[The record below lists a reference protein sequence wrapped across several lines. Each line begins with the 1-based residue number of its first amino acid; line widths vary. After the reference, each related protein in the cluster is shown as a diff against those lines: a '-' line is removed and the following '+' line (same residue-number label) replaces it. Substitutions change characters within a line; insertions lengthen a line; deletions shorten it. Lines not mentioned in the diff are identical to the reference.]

1 MNLLGSTP
9 LPLDDRLAV
18 DALLDEA
25 FAPLRTRTTTI
36 GPARVR
42 AAVRWSPA
50 EPRGVRG
57 AALLARVSQLT
68 LAAAISAF
76 VFTGSVAS
84 LVAEP
89 SFDATTRDAGLSE
102 SRVLNGR
109 IAFQPSAAPHESS
122 VSGVV
127 DDEFA
132 VNAATARRPESV
144 APTQT
149 VRDSE
154 PFDHT
159 P

>member
-1 MNLLGSTP
+1 MRQLGSTP
-9 LPLDDRLAV
+9 LPPDHRLEV
-18 DALLDEA
+18 DAALDQA
-25 FAPLRTRTTTI
+25 FAPLRARTTTI

-50 EPRGVRG
+50 EPRGLRG

-68 LAAAISAF
+68 VAAAISAF

-84 LVAEP
+84 LVADP
-89 SFDATTRDAGLSE
+89 SVPDI
-102 SRVLNGR
+102 SRGAALTEARALNGR
-109 IAFQPSAAPHESS
+109 LAFQPSIAPHEAS
-122 VSGVV
+122 VRAAVE
-127 DDEFA
+127 DEFA
-132 VNAATARRPESV
+132 ANAATARRPEAI
-144 APTQT
+144 APTHT

>member
-1 MNLLGSTP
+1 VKPFGSTP
-9 LPLDDRLAV
+9 LSLDHRLGLDVA
-18 DALLDEA
+18 LDEA
-25 FAPLRTRTTTI
+25 FGPLRARTTNI

-42 AAVRWSPA
+42 AALRWSPA
-50 EPRGVRG
+50 EPRGLRG
-57 AALLARVSQLT
+57 AALLARVSELT

-84 LVAEP
+84 LVADP
-89 SFDATTRDAGLSE
+89 LVPGTTRDAASSAE
-102 SRVLNGR
+102 RVLNGR
-109 IAFQPSAAPHESS
+109 LAFQPSIAPHETTVRAS
-122 VSGVV
+122 V

-132 VNAATARRPESV
+132 TNAAAARRPEAV
-144 APTQT
+144 GAAHT